1 MCTATPTDGS
11 TRSAMGEFSSRIQKR
26 GLPKKK
32 MLTSGSDDDGYMDLK
47 RQYEEANQDTHE
59 KCTEYTTVTFHQ
71 STAAFMMS
79 LEETGLANFS
89 APKKPR
95 DGTKYAQLSKI
106 EQREAELEEKKKLK
120 NLKGLRHLCEKAKKH
135 EARVKSTLRKYERKN
150 GYEKSQSYKKFQ
162 AEETI
167 TRLEAEAKQNEET

>member
-1 MCTATPTDGS
+1 MHRIYDGHIS
-11 TRSAMGEFSSRIQKR
+11 SIYCSVHDEFRRDWSCQ
-26 GLPKKK
+26 
-32 MLTSGSDDDGYMDLK
+32 
-47 RQYEEANQDTHE
+47 
-59 KCTEYTTVTFHQ
+59 F
-71 STAAFMMS
+71 
-79 LEETGLANFS
+79 FS
-89 APKKPR
+89 AKKPR